1 MEKEWISAF
10 CDNELG
16 QGELSSLGEKLERE
30 ETGNCLA
37 FYKEIGKLLRLQ
49 NPVPDVSESF
59 RKRLRL
65 RLQREYDW
73 TEWADDTEE
82 KVTDRSGSTQNKV
95 EAL

>member
-16 QGELSSLGEKLERE
+16 QEELSSFREGLEQE
-30 ETGNCLA
+30 ETGNCLL

-49 NPVPDVSESF
+49 NPVPEVSESF

-65 RLQREYDW
+65 RLQAEYDRI
-73 TEWADDTEE
+73 EWADDTEE